1 MKRLLP
7 SLLLAVACLFAF
19 PAVKA
24 ATPYGTQAVRI
35 PNITLLTAASPA
47 DLATVSIDLNRYIVT
62 AVYVESMSAAGTLA
76 AATIDIR
83 TATAGGGASVLNAAT
98 ALTGLTAA
106 NLVQAPAVATL
117 GAALTAANLTLRQTV
132 NSGNAGVVSL
142 VIIVIPLPE

>member
-1 MKRLLP
+1 MKSIT
-7 SLLLAVACLFAF
+7 SLLLAVVCFFAA
-19 PAVKA
+19 PCPKA

-35 PNITLLTAASPA
+35 PNVTLLTAASPG
-47 DLATVSIDLNRYIVT
+47 DLATVSVDLNRYIVT

-83 TATAGGGASVLNAAT
+83 TATAGGGASVLSAAT